1 MSEITN
7 TSTLPEE
14 ENKYEEPGNL
24 ETFTEIVSLF
34 YFIFQSPKYLTITKV
49 IMTTI
54 IMGVFVLCHIF
65 PPMNDD
71 HVDCYRDNFHDYTQ
85 PAL

>member
-1 MSEITN
+1 MSESTN

-34 YFIFQSPKYLTITKV
+34 YFII
-49 IMTTI
+49 
-54 IMGVFVLCHIF
+54 
-65 PPMNDD
+65 
-71 HVDCYRDNFHDYTQ
+71 
-85 PAL
+85 